1 LVNRPRSTA
10 YLIELQA
17 LFSLGSGKKA
27 VLLIN
32 YYFYQMN
39 WNTPIKFKL
48 GDVDWEMPLST
59 LVLVLAVTLVLML
72 AGGWMGY
79 QFGSGK

>member
-1 LVNRPRSTA
+1 
-10 YLIELQA
+10 
-17 LFSLGSGKKA
+17 
-27 VLLIN
+27 
-32 YYFYQMN
+32 MN
-39 WNTPIKFKL
+39 WNKPVKFKL

-59 LVLVLAVTLVLML
+59 LALVIAVTLVLML